1 SVDLTLSEEKNEIW
15 VDAWVDEVQSAL
27 RDRGHAALA
36 GSVKKC
42 IKFLGLWLD
51 QKLSWNTNVTESI
64 ARIRKLAIRLRS
76 LVGRRWGLGSQQL
89 RWIWNSVMT
98 PRLTFG
104 APIWGTVAG
113 KEWFEKNVDSLCS
126 AKRHIF
132 CDGAVELAPFGREN
146 AVVWFSYTRLP
157 DHATVMQGELRGIE
171 AAANRLTS
179 TQDNPLR
186 QAVIYSDSQA
196 AIRAVTGQCKLESTS
211 VRNARRAVERAA
223 VSCDLVVQWTEL
235 IRVSAVKAKFREEEE
250 WRWRKARQLTYIK
263 KTGVMLDRRQCRR
276 LRAVAVSMNDRRLI
290 CEALTGHGCLRAH
303 LSRLDGG
310 MPECRYCGRS
320 RESSIHLHQC
330 SRWRRWREACL
341 GKDALDNPYDM
352 TRLLASNHSVRTW
365 LKYMGKMWPTSR

>member
-1 SVDLTLSEEKNEIW
+1 
-15 VDAWVDEVQSAL
+15 
-27 RDRGHAALA
+27 
-36 GSVKKC
+36 
-42 IKFLGLWLD
+42 
-51 QKLSWNTNVTESI
+51 
-64 ARIRKLAIRLRS
+64 
-76 LVGRRWGLGSQQL
+76 
-89 RWIWNSVMT
+89 
-98 PRLTFG
+98 
-104 APIWGTVAG
+104 
-113 KEWFEKNVDSLCS
+113 
-126 AKRHIF
+126 
-132 CDGAVELAPFGREN
+132 
-146 AVVWFSYTRLP
+146 
-157 DHATVMQGELRGIE
+157 MQGELRGIE

-211 VRNARRAVERAA
+211 
-223 VSCDLVVQWTEL
+223 
-235 IRVSAVKAKFREEEE
+235 VKAKFREEEE